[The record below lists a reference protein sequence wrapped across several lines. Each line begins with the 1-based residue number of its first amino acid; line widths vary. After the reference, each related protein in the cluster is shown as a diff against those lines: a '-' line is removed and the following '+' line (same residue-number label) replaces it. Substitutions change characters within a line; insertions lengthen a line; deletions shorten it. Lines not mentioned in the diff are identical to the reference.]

1 MTGRSY
7 SIAVPAVST
16 FETPETTLIEFDI
29 KVLPRGK
36 G

>member
-16 FETPETTLIEFDI
+16 FGTAETTLIEFEM
-29 KVLPRGK
+29 KGLPRGK
-36 G
+36 E